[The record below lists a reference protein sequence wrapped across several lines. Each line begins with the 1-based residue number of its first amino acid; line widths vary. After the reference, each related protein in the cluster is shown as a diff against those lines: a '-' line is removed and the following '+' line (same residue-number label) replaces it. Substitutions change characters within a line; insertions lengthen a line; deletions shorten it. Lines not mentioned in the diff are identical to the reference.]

1 MLTFG
6 LKKVWFEKFLSGEK
20 THEYREVKPYWGK
33 RLMKYIM
40 LSKEDIK
47 HVDFFLEGLKLKL
60 AFVNLNIPCKLTLG
74 QAPSKKDKSKRIFA
88 RIKSIRIINGLDSDL
103 KIDKPV
109 YDIELK
115 LIGVN
120 RGKN

>member
-1 MLTFG
+1 MSEFYLT
-6 LKKVWFEKFLSGEK
+6 
-20 THEYREVKPYWGK
+20 
-33 RLMKYIM
+33 MA
-40 LSKEDIK
+40 K
-47 HVDFFLEGLKLKL
+47 HHYPDYLLG
-60 AFVNLNIPCKLTLG
+60 NLNIPCKLTLG

-103 KIDKPV
+103 KIDKPI

>member
-1 MLTFG
+1 MKKMECDVVIAGCGVAG
-6 LKKVWFEKFLSGEK
+6 LFSALHLPKNQKI
-20 THEYREVKPYWGK
+20 
-33 RLMKYIM
+33 IM

>member
-6 LKKVWFEKFLSGEK
+6 LKKIWFEKFLSGEK

-47 HVDFFLEGLKLKL
+47 HVDFFLKGLKLKL

-103 KIDKPV
+103 KIDKLV

-120 RGKN
+120 K